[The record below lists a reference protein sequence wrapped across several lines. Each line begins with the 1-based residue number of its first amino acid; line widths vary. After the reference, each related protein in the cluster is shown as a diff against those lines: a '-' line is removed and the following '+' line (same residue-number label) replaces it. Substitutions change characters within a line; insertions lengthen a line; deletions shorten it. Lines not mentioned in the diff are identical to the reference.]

1 MLSACLPFSPSF
13 RSNVTRWPCFNVLK
27 PSILI
32 AEKWAKRSS
41 PPSSGVINPYPLASL
56 NHFTV
61 PVEVAADNAN
71 REKGLM
77 FRKHL
82 PENSGMLFVMDRS
95 DAVCMWMKNTLIP
108 LSVAFIDKD
117 GFIINIEEMKPL
129 TLDIHCSKAKAFY
142 ALEMNESWFEK
153 NHVKPGD
160 KISRL
165 PQLRQT
171 N

>member
-1 MLSACLPFSPSF
+1 MTPNIRIALFSAAFVLLSSVQYACAAD
-13 RSNVTRWPCFNVLK
+13 TLK
-27 PSILI
+27 LMVKGI
-32 AEKWAKRSS
+32 
-41 PPSSGVINPYPLASL
+41 
-56 NHFTV
+56 TV

-117 GFIINIEEMKPL
+117 GFIINIEVMKPL

-142 ALEMNESWFEK
+142 AL
-153 NHVKPGD
+153 
-160 KISRL
+160 
-165 PQLRQT
+165 
-171 N
+171 

>member
-1 MLSACLPFSPSF
+1 MTPNIRIALFSAAFVLLSSVQYACAAD
-13 RSNVTRWPCFNVLK
+13 TLK
-27 PSILI
+27 LMVKGI
-32 AEKWAKRSS
+32 
-41 PPSSGVINPYPLASL
+41 
-56 NHFTV
+56 TV
-61 PVEVAADNAN
+61 PVEVAADNAS

-108 LSVAFIDKD
+108 LSVAFIDND
-117 GFIINIEEMKPL
+117 SFIITIEEMKPL

>member
-1 MLSACLPFSPSF
+1 MTPNIRTALFSAAFVLLSSVQCAYAADA
-13 RSNVTRWPCFNVLK
+13 LK
-27 PSILI
+27 VMVKGI
-32 AEKWAKRSS
+32 
-41 PPSSGVINPYPLASL
+41 
-56 NHFTV
+56 TV
-61 PVEVAADNAN
+61 PVEVAADNAS

-82 PENSGMLFVMDRS
+82 PENSGN

-117 GFIINIEEMKPL
+117 GFIINIEKMKPL
-129 TLDIHCSKAKAFY
+129 TLDIHCSKAKAVY

-165 PQLRQT
+165 PLPPQT

>member
-1 MLSACLPFSPSF
+1 MTPNIRTLLFSAALIFLF
-13 RSNVTRWPCFNVLK
+13 DIQGAYAADTLK
-27 PSILI
+27 LMVKGI
-32 AEKWAKRSS
+32 
-41 PPSSGVINPYPLASL
+41 
-56 NHFTV
+56 TV
-61 PVEVAADNAN
+61 PVEVAADEAN

-82 PENSGMLFVMDRS
+82 AENSGMLFVMDRN
-95 DAVCMWMKNTLIP
+95 DGICMWMKNTLIP

-117 GFIINIEEMKPL
+117 GFIINIEKMKPL
-129 TLDIHCSKAKAFY
+129 TLDIHCSKTKAAY
-142 ALEMNESWFEK
+142 ALEMNEAWFDK

-165 PQLRQT
+165 PLSRQT

>member
-1 MLSACLPFSPSF
+1 MIKRRELSELLYFSAFIMTPNIRIALFSAAFVLLSSVQYACAAD
-13 RSNVTRWPCFNVLK
+13 TLK
-27 PSILI
+27 LMVKGI
-32 AEKWAKRSS
+32 
-41 PPSSGVINPYPLASL
+41 
-56 NHFTV
+56 TV
-61 PVEVAADNAN
+61 PVEVAADNAS

-129 TLDIHCSKAKAFY
+129 TLDIHCSKAKAFS

>member
-1 MLSACLPFSPSF
+1 MKLNLRTTLFSAALILLPCVQS
-13 RSNVTRWPCFNVLK
+13 TYAADTLK
-27 PSILI
+27 LMVKGI
-32 AEKWAKRSS
+32 
-41 PPSSGVINPYPLASL
+41 
-56 NHFTV
+56 TV
-61 PVEVAADNAN
+61 PVEVAADNAS

-95 DAVCMWMKNTLIP
+95 DAVCLWMKNTLIP

-117 GFIINIEEMKPL
+117 GFIINIEKMKPQ

-165 PQLRQT
+165 PLPR
-171 N
+171 

>member
-1 MLSACLPFSPSF
+1 M
-13 RSNVTRWPCFNVLK
+13 VK
-27 PSILI
+27 GI
-32 AEKWAKRSS
+32 
-41 PPSSGVINPYPLASL
+41 
-56 NHFTV
+56 TV
-61 PVEVAADNAN
+61 PVEVAADNAS

-117 GFIINIEEMKPL
+117 GFIINI
-129 TLDIHCSKAKAFY
+129 
-142 ALEMNESWFEK
+142 LEMNESWFEK

>member
-1 MLSACLPFSPSF
+1 MTPNIRIALFSAAFVLLSSVQYACAAD
-13 RSNVTRWPCFNVLK
+13 TLK
-27 PSILI
+27 LMVKGI
-32 AEKWAKRSS
+32 
-41 PPSSGVINPYPLASL
+41 
-56 NHFTV
+56 TV

-95 DAVCMWMKNTLIP
+95 
-108 LSVAFIDKD
+108 DKD

>member
-1 MLSACLPFSPSF
+1 MTLNIRTALFSAAL
-13 RSNVTRWPCFNVLK
+13 
-27 PSILI
+27 ILLTSVQAAFAADTTKLMVKGI
-32 AEKWAKRSS
+32 
-41 PPSSGVINPYPLASL
+41 
-56 NHFTV
+56 TV
-61 PVEVAADNAN
+61 PVEVAADNAS

-82 PENSGMLFVMDRS
+82 PENSGMLFVMDRN
-95 DAVCMWMKNTLIP
+95 DGICMWMKNTLIP

-117 GFIINIEEMKPL
+117 GFIINIEKMKPL
-129 TLDIHCSKAKAFY
+129 TLDIHCSKAKAVY

-165 PQLRQT
+165 PLPRQT

>member
-1 MLSACLPFSPSF
+1 MRHRLWGLLGLLGLALALTFPKSTLYVEGHGK
-13 RSNVTRWPCFNVLK
+13 RHLLK
-27 PSILI
+27 
-32 AEKWAKRSS
+32 
-41 PPSSGVINPYPLASL
+41 
-56 NHFTV
+56 
-61 PVEVAADNAN
+61 VEVADTPERWAQ
-71 REKGLM
+71 GLM
-77 FRKHL
+77 FRERL
-82 PENSGMLFVMDRS
+82 GEDEGMVFLFPEPTAGGF
-95 DAVCMWMKNTLIP
+95 WMKNTLIP

>member
-1 MLSACLPFSPSF
+1 MTPNVRIALFSAAFVLLSSVQYACAAD
-13 RSNVTRWPCFNVLK
+13 TLK
-27 PSILI
+27 LMVKGI
-32 AEKWAKRSS
+32 
-41 PPSSGVINPYPLASL
+41 
-56 NHFTV
+56 TV

-117 GFIINIEEMKPL
+117 GFIIGLRKIMSNPETRSLAFPSCAKQIKKPEQTYCL
-129 TLDIHCSKAKAFY
+129 LRP
-142 ALEMNESWFEK
+142 WFGLFTE
-153 NHVKPGD
+153 PP
-160 KISRL
+160 S
-165 PQLRQT
+165 
-171 N
+171 